1 MPRIPFT
8 VIGGFL
14 SAGKTTLLKRWLA
27 QASGQRIAVLVN
39 DFGAINID
47 AALVQQAGSEAIA
60 LSNGCV
66 CCSIGDDLSLALAQV
81 LAITP
86 AFDAVVVEAS
96 GVSDPWRIAQFALA
110 DPRLQ
115 LQGVIVLLDAS
126 ALAAQRADPLL
137 TDTLQR
143 PLAHADLLVLNKTDL
158 ASAAELKE
166 AHAWIQDDA
175 RGRGK
180 AAAPVIET
188 RQADLPPSLLG
199 AGLYQPHG
207 GGLGQAP
214 ADHDRRFE
222 AWCSEPSAAFDE
234 ARLRAWLHHLP
245 AGVLRLKGWLRLA
258 QATARTGPL
267 SQTDPS
273 GQPDP
278 PWRWAELQFAGRHA
292 SLRPVLPVQPANDSA
307 SGPATAAVVAIGLA
321 GRLPSQALAAG
332 LAACQT
338 NAR

>member
-14 SAGKTTLLKRWLA
+14 GAGKTTLLKRWLV

-39 DFGAINID
+39 DFGAVNID
-47 AALVQQAGSEAIA
+47 AALVQQAGSDVIA

-110 DPRLQ
+110 DPQLQ
-115 LQGVIVLLDAS
+115 LQGVLVLLDAS

-143 PLAHADLLVLNKTDL
+143 PLAHADLLVLNKADL
-158 ASAAELKE
+158 ASTAELKE
-166 AHAWIQDDA
+166 ARAWIADDA
-175 RGRGK
+175 AGRST

-188 RQADLPPSLLG
+188 QQADLPLSLLG
-199 AGLYQPHG
+199 RPLYQPHG
-207 GGLGQAP
+207 GGLGQTP
-214 ADHDRRFE
+214 ADHDQRFE
-222 AWCSEPSAAFDE
+222 AWSSQPAALFDE
-234 ARLRAWLHHLP
+234 TRLRAWLQALP
-245 AGVLRLKGWLRLA
+245 AGVLRLKGLLRLA
-258 QATARTGPL
+258 ASGDESTG
-267 SQTDPS
+267 
-273 GQPDP
+273 
-278 PWRWAELQFAGRHA
+278 WAELQLAGRRATLRRQTAAA
-292 SLRPVLPVQPANDSA
+292 SSVLTAGQ
-307 SGPATAAVVAIGLA
+307 AAVVAIGLA
-321 GRLPSQALAAG
+321 GQLPAQALAQG
-332 LAACQT
+332 LAAC
-338 NAR
+338 AVADDA

>member
-14 SAGKTTLLKRWLA
+14 GAGKTTLLNRWLA
-27 QASGQRIAVLVN
+27 QAEGQRFAVLVN

-47 AALVQQAGSEAIA
+47 AALVSQAGGDAIA

-66 CCSIGDDLSLALAQV
+66 CCSIGDDLSQALTRV
-81 LAITP
+81 LAMTP

-110 DPRLQ
+110 DPQLQ

-137 TDTLQR
+137 TETLQR

-158 ASAAELKE
+158 ASAAKLSE
-166 AHAWIQDDA
+166 ARAWIADDA

-180 AAAPVIET
+180 TAAPAIET
-188 RQADLPPSLLG
+188 RQADLPLSLLG
-199 AGLYQPHG
+199 SELYQPHG

-222 AWCSEPSAAFDE
+222 AWTSQPAAAFDE
-234 ARLRAWLHHLP
+234 TRLRAWLRTLP
-245 AGVLRLKGWLRLA
+245 AGVLRLKGLLRL
-258 QATARTGPL
+258 TTL
-267 SQTDPS
+267 S
-273 GQPDP
+273 GQSSQPA
-278 PWRWAELQFAGRHA
+278 RWAELQFAGRHA
-292 SLRPVLPVQPANDSA
+292 SLRPLPPVSGNDT
-307 SGPATAAVVAIGLA
+307 GPAGAAVVAIGLA

-332 LAACQT
+332 LAACQVS
-338 NAR
+338 AD